1 MFEKGFLQDVRHNLW
16 EICPDEGGAVYF
28 PTAPFSKLTQLFRQK
43 KKLYIQSILCYNFLV
58 EVVVYKVAV

>member
-1 MFEKGFLQDVRHNLW
+1 MRAGLSISDS
-16 EICPDEGGAVYF
+16 
-28 PTAPFSKLTQLFRQK
+28 PFFRVKNSSRDITIPSK